1 MSSRLFTLPV
11 LALGAA
17 LLSASSQAF
26 TVATFADPS
35 PDGSTPLFTFNSTA
49 LTLDGGYAGTGLTLL
64 TPGWGAPDFADAT
77 FTMSTV
83 GLTATGDPDV
93 FDTAGGVL
101 NFFDSLSNGVM
112 TITFGAGTF
121 VANNGFGGSDFSGQI
136 VSISGPGIP
145 GGWYNETFNFSFAN
159 PETNGN
165 LSTYTAAFT
174 SSAVPE
180 PATMVGLAT
189 GLGLLAARRRR
200 NRA

>member
-11 LALGAA
+11 LALGCA

-49 LTLDGGYAGTGLTLL
+49 LTLDGGFAGTGLTLQ
-64 TPGWGAPDFADAT
+64 TPGWAAPDYSDAT
-77 FTMSTV
+77 FTMTTV
-83 GLTATGDPDV
+83 SLTATGDPDV
-93 FDTAGGVL
+93 FLTAGGTL
-101 NFFDSLSNGVM
+101 DYFDSLSNGVM
-112 TITFGAGTF
+112 TITFGSGIF
-121 VANNGFGGSDFSGQI
+121 VRNNGFGGSDFSGQI

-145 GGWYNETFNFSFAN
+145 GDWYNETFNFSFAN

-180 PATMVGLAT
+180 PATMLA
-189 GLGLLAARRRR
+189 LASGAGMLIARRRR
-200 NRA
+200 NKA